1 MIGYCRRQA
10 VCVYSLLIRNR
21 SRHFCSNSKTP
32 NLPTMTGNR
41 LESKDFQNLLTPP
54 LLHLEGLFNRR
65 GYSLRLVGGC
75 VRDLLLGVKPKDVD
89 LATECTPVEMVDM
102 LEAANIRHIPTGMQ
116 HGTVTVHIKET
127 MTDYEITTLR
137 VDRETDG
144 RHAVVDFTT
153 DWRLD
158 AERRDLTI
166 NAMSLDLKGNLYDYF
181 DGQKHLAERR
191 IVFVGDP
198 VTRIKED
205 YLRILRYFRFYGR
218 LVCEDGRHEPVNMH
232 AIRTLAPGLRN
243 ISVER
248 IWMEMSRILTGRLA
262 PQLVR
267 VMYETGV
274 AESIGGLSHCG
285 LHGLSACGVHAS
297 RVASLH
303 VMLPCLP
310 M

>member
-1 MIGYCRRQA
+1 MIRCYSRQTVR
-10 VCVYSLLIRNR
+10 VCSLLTRNR
-21 SRHFCSNSKTP
+21 RRNLGSDSKTP
-32 NLPTMTGNR
+32 YLPTMTSGR
-41 LESKDFQNLLTPP
+41 LESKDFQNLLTPS
-54 LLHLEGLFNRR
+54 LLHLEGIFKRR
-65 GYSLRLVGGC
+65 GYSLRLVGGV

-102 LEAANIRHIPTGMQ
+102 FEDANIRHIPTGMQ
-116 HGTVTVHIKET
+116 HGTITVHIKEAQ
-127 MTDYEITTLR
+127 TDYEITTLR

-166 NAMSLDLKGNLYDYF
+166 NAMSLDLRGNLYDYF

-198 VTRIKED
+198 VTRIRED
-205 YLRILRYFRFYGR
+205 YLRILRYFRFYGQ
-218 LVCEDGRHEPVNMH
+218 LVKEDGHHEPENMH

-248 IWMEMSRILTGRLA
+248 VWMEMGRILTGRLA

-274 AESIGGLSHCG
+274 AECIGGLAHQHHG
-285 LHGLSACGVHAS
+285 LHACAECVGIV
-297 RVASLH
+297 VSLH
-303 VMLPCLP
+303 VILSRLP